1 MEKVLKFIWLTQT
14 GITPPKI
21 RLLFEYFGTIDNIY
35 LSKNYDIFSKFS
47 QRDKDLLIDKSL
59 DNAKEIYRKCQ
70 RCGARVLTY
79 DDDMYPEA
87 LRNISSPP
95 YVLYVKGQ
103 NINLND
109 EFCIGVVGTRYSTS
123 YGGNITSKFCTQM
136 AQKGIVIVSG
146 MARGIDSVAAYSAL
160 KARGLTVAVLGCGID
175 IAYPVANKRLYQSIE
190 RYGLIISE
198 YPPGM
203 PAAVWTF
210 PRRNRIIAGLSR
222 GVIVVEGSKKSGS
235 MITARFAEEFSRDL
249 FAVPRSIDG
258 SGLDGTNM
266 LIKEGAIPMTCIED
280 LIEQYPEL
288 KYKTPM
294 KTDNILPDEDIAQ
307 IDYSTIQPKEEQKN
321 IQNTDENSVHNSK
334 DINSVIEK
342 AKTDIEKDIIKFI
355 SYEIKHIDNIADGL
369 NMGLAELSTKL
380 CMLEMSGL
388 IEQLPGRCY
397 RIKD

>member
-1 MEKVLKFIWLTQT
+1 MDKILKFIWLTQK

-21 RLLFEYFGTIDNIY
+21 RLLFDYFGTIDNIY
-35 LSKNYDIFSKFS
+35 LSKSYDIFSKFTQNEKNS
-47 QRDKDLLIDKSL
+47 LLDKSL
-59 DNAKEIYRKCQ
+59 DRAEEIYRKCQ

-79 DDDMYPEA
+79 EDEFYPEA

-109 EFCIGVVGTRYSTS
+109 EFCIGVVGTRNSTS
-123 YGGNITSKFCTQM
+123 YGGNITARFCSQM
-136 AQKGIVIVSG
+136 AQMGIAIVSG

-160 KARGLTVAVLGCGID
+160 KAQGLTVAVLGCGID
-175 IAYPVANKRLYQSIE
+175 IVYPISNKELYKRIE
-190 RYGLIISE
+190 KHGMIISE

-203 PAAVWTF
+203 HPAVWTF

-222 GVIVVEGSKKSGS
+222 GVVVIEGSKKSGS
-235 MITARFAEEFSRDL
+235 LITARFAEEFSRDL

-258 SGLDGTNM
+258 SGLDGTNA
-266 LIKEGAIPMTCIED
+266 LIKEGAIPMTCVED

-288 KYKTPM
+288 ANKKEKTYQEVLPDNVFYQNIEQC
-294 KTDNILPDEDIAQ
+294 KDNIADCGP
-307 IDYSTIQPKEEQKN
+307 
-321 IQNTDENSVHNSK
+321 
-334 DINSVIEK
+334 DINSVMEK
-342 AKTDIEKDIIKFI
+342 VKTDIEKQIIQFI
-355 SYEIKHIDNIADGL
+355 SYDAKHIDNIAESL

-380 CMLEMSGL
+380 CMLEMSGI

-397 RIKD
+397 RIKI